1 MGTIATTKK
10 QDGAT
15 GFHRQ
20 MEFLEQEPQQEYKGD
35 KCQKDF
41 WCQHI
46 IRQESV
52 QTEPQPGEYLNG
64 KEYFLKTACIGAHRH
79 AETAVFHSGKRFFP
93 PLQVGTNCHAGI
105 DQHHSKKG
113 VAE

>member
-1 MGTIATTKK
+1 MGTIATTKNRMAPQAFTGRWSFWNRSHSRNTK
-10 QDGAT
+10 AT
-15 GFHRQ
+15 NARKT
-20 MEFLEQEPQQEYKGD
+20 Y
-35 KCQKDF
+35 
-41 WCQHI
+41 I

-105 DQHHSKKG
+105 DQHHSEKG